1 MMEMRT
7 TICNLFI
14 AVLMFVFPFALF
26 GQSGKPEIFGVDK
39 FIEQVKQFHP
49 LAKQAGIL
57 VSMAEANLLSAK
69 GNFDPSLNIEADR
82 KTFDGKNYFFHTDPE
97 ITVPLPVGNLRAGL
111 ENNGGDNLFSE
122 YTRGKSSYAGLELP
136 LARGLLLDKRR
147 AALQQARLYK
157 NQSQQE
163 QLQMLNDLLLDAYT
177 SYWQWSYAWQRYQ
190 LYDQFIHLAE
200 NRLRLIR
207 IAFQQGDKSA
217 MDTVEASAQLQTY
230 LLGLADAQIMKNNTA
245 LVLSNFL
252 WTDQDTVWNL
262 PANYQPDTNSDPS
275 RLDFVVPEELISV
288 SDALN
293 PQLKA
298 YELKIKGLEID
309 QRLKAQ
315 NLLPYLTLKG
325 NILYKDYYVF
335 KSIDP
340 GYIQNNYKWG
350 ISFSMPLFLR
360 NERGNYQQS
369 KLKLKDAGYGL
380 SLKKQQINSKIRSY
394 AMEANLMANQL
405 QTLNK
410 MEGQYRYLLQNET
423 LKYTQGESSLF
434 MVNSRESKLMDL
446 LQKRI
451 ETNIKFLKAKYA
463 AQWAAGSL
471 R

>member
-1 MMEMRT
+1 MR
-7 TICNLFI
+7 IYFRNLFI
-14 AVLMFVFPFALF
+14 ALRMFGFPIAVF
-26 GQSGKPEIFGVDK
+26 GQTEKPVIFGADK

-69 GNFDPSLNIEADR
+69 GNFDPLFTFDADR
-82 KTFDGKNYFFHTDPE
+82 KTFDGKNYFFHTQPQLS
-97 ITVPLPVGNLRAGL
+97 VPLPVGSLNAGL
-111 ENNGGDNLFSE
+111 ENNGGTNLFSE
-122 YTRGKSSYAGLELP
+122 FTQGRSNYVGLELP
-136 LARGLLLDKRR
+136 IARGLLLDKRR

-177 SYWQWSYAWQRYQ
+177 TYWQWSYAWQRYQ

-200 NRLRLIR
+200 NRLRLVR
-207 IAFQQGDKSA
+207 IAYQQGDRSA

-230 LLGLADAQIMKNNTA
+230 LLGLSDAQIIKNNMTLA
-245 LVLSNFL
+245 LSNFL
-252 WTDQDTVWNL
+252 WTDQESAWNL
-262 PANYQPDTNSDPS
+262 PAYFQPDTISDKTH
-275 RLDFVVPEELISV
+275 LGFVLPEELISL
-288 SDALN
+288 SDAYN

-298 YELKIKGLEID
+298 YEYKIKGLEVD

-340 GYIQNNYKWG
+340 GYIQNNFKWG
-350 ISFSMPLFLR
+350 ISFNMPLFLR

-380 SLKKQQINSKIRSY
+380 SLKKQQIHTKIRSY
-394 AMEANLMANQL
+394 AMEANLMANQI
-405 QTLNK
+405 QTLHK

-446 LQKRI
+446 LQKQI
-451 ETNIKFLKAKYA
+451 ETTIKFLKAKYA

>member
-1 MMEMRT
+1 MR
-7 TICNLFI
+7 IYFRNLFI
-14 AVLMFVFPFALF
+14 ALLMFGFPIAVF
-26 GQSGKPEIFGVDK
+26 GQTEKPVVFGADK

-69 GNFDPSLNIEADR
+69 GNFDPLFTFDADR
-82 KTFDGKNYFFHTDPE
+82 KTFDGKNYFFHTQPQLS
-97 ITVPLPVGNLRAGL
+97 VPLPAGSLNAGL
-111 ENNGGDNLFSE
+111 ENNGGTNLFSE
-122 YTRGKSSYAGLELP
+122 FTQGRSNYVGLELP
-136 LARGLLLDKRR
+136 IARGLLLDKRR
-147 AALQQARLYK
+147 ATLQQARLYK

-177 SYWQWSYAWQRYQ
+177 TYWQWSYAWQRYQ

-200 NRLRLIR
+200 NRLRLVR
-207 IAFQQGDKSA
+207 IACQQGDRSA

-230 LLGLADAQIMKNNTA
+230 LLGLSDAQIIKNNTA
-245 LVLSNFL
+245 LALSNFL
-252 WTDQDTVWNL
+252 WTDQDSAWNL
-262 PANYQPDTNSDPS
+262 PVHFQPDTISDKTH
-275 RLDFVVPEELISV
+275 LGFVLPEELISL
-288 SDALN
+288 SDAYN

-298 YELKIKGLEID
+298 YEFKIKGLEVD

-340 GYIQNNYKWG
+340 GYIQNNFKWG
-350 ISFSMPLFLR
+350 ISFNMPLFLR

-380 SLKKQQINSKIRSY
+380 SLKKQQINNKIRSY
-394 AMEANLMANQL
+394 AMEANLMANQI
-405 QTLNK
+405 QTLHK

-446 LQKRI
+446 LQKQI
-451 ETNIKFLKAKYA
+451 ETTIKFLKAKYA